1 MLNKIVIPSILVV
14 TILIAGIFAL
24 MPVERAG
31 TVHTT
36 IIAEIASAKTVSNTV
51 ILDGMTG
58 NVANPVVVFLLDTT
72 DVGNVID
79 GHVAVT
85 LPITDDDSVCNGGE
99 AAFAGLTIQ
108 AGVAPTFTDITPT
121 AVAVTAGPDVDFDGD
136 GGAEAVCVFHV
147 DLDPTAVGG
156 GIIVD
161 VIFQHGAAGVLP
173 EGSTITVTAELS
185 N

>member
-1 MLNKIVIPSILVV
+1 LNKIVIPAILVSITLV
-14 TILIAGIFAL
+14 AGIFAL
-24 MPVERAG
+24 MPIEKAG

-58 NVANPVVVFLLDTT
+58 DVANPVVVFLLDTT

-85 LPITDDDSVCNGGE
+85 LPIADNDSVCNGGE
-99 AAFAGLTIQ
+99 AAFTGLTIQ
-108 AGVAPTFTDITPT
+108 AGVAPTFTDITPA
-121 AVAVTAGPDVDFDGD
+121 AVAVTAGPDVDFNSD

-147 DLDPTAVGG
+147 DLDPTLVTG

-161 VIFQHGAAGVLP
+161 VIFQHGAVGVLP